1 MECGQ
6 LCGRLLGFHGN
17 REALIKNKIRLFK
30 LEPRCHTVE
39 GGASRAWGTNTQLC
53 PCCLSQRKGGKD
65 IGFLGWQLGLL
76 VGKARLPEREEKP
89 VSVRRD
95 VTVCALPR
103 FNMHCLISKFIFLG
117 NNIRKPWEFIIK
129 GLKKLLIRNV

>member
-1 MECGQ
+1 MAACLVSMET
-6 LCGRLLGFHGN
+6 
-17 REALIKNKIRLFK
+17 EALIKNKIRLFK

-39 GGASRAWGTNTQLC
+39 GGTSRAWGTNTQLC

-95 VTVCALPR
+95 VTVCALTPVQYAL
-103 FNMHCLISKFIFLG
+103 FNLKIHIS
-117 NNIRKPWEFIIK
+117 WE
-129 GLKKLLIRNV
+129 